1 MREYD
6 IWLSLV
12 AGAACANGQQIISGG
27 VSPQWLYNH
36 RESLDKYNIFT
47 ARQVKKAAELD
58 INRAEDI
65 YRTHCRLGIKSVNY
79 TDMDYPKRFKS
90 IDRAPPVIYYKG
102 DISLLS
108 AQHTVSVVGS
118 RRFSA
123 EGEMACR
130 DIVSRVS
137 PYAVIVSGLARGVDT
152 TAHRTCV
159 ESGGKTVA
167 VLGVSLDKYY
177 PKTNK
182 SFQQKL
188 EKEHLVI
195 SEYLCGRRYYG
206 ADFVHR
212 NRLIA
217 AAGDRLCVI
226 QAREHSGSLTTAERA
241 LEYSKDVFAVP
252 GSIYSPYYRGSNRLL
267 ARGKA
272 MALTGGDGLLEYMGI
287 AVSGQEHC
295 EENIPQLSRTEK
307 QVLDTL
313 DGAMLTA
320 QIIRLSGLSAGQ
332 VKAALTGLELA
343 GLVYKGTDGRYVRR
357 H

>member
-1 MREYD
+1 MGEYD

-12 AGAACANGQQIISGG
+12 AGAACANGQRIVSCG
-27 VSPQWLYNH
+27 VSPQWLYDH
-36 RESLDKYNIFT
+36 REKLSKYNIFT
-47 ARQVKKAAELD
+47 ARQIKKALETD
-58 INRAEDI
+58 IKRVEEI

-79 TDMDYPKRFKS
+79 ADADYPQRFKG

-108 AQHTVSVVGS
+108 APHTVSVVGS

-130 DIVSRVS
+130 DIVGRIS

-159 ESGGKTVA
+159 ENGGKTVA

-182 SFQQKL
+182 NFQQML

-195 SEYLCGRRYYG
+195 SEYVCGRRYYS

-226 QAREHSGSLTTAERA
+226 QAQEHSGSLTTAERA

-272 MALTGGDGLLEYMGI
+272 TALTGGRGLLEYMGI
-287 AVSGQEHC
+287 SRQEPVK
-295 EENIPQLSRTEK
+295 ESEPELSRTEK

-313 DGAMLTA
+313 DGAMLAA
-320 QIIRLSGLSAGQ
+320 QIIRQSGLSAGR

-343 GLVYKGTDGRYVRR
+343 GLVYKGADGRYVKRR
-357 H
+357 